1 MSANRFGLAQLHQL
15 RGRVGRGE
23 SESYCILKSASKGET
38 ANERIEALL
47 NYNDGFKLA
56 EEDLRI
62 RGPGDYM
69 GTRQSGW
76 DELKVATI
84 DDVDL
89 LQIARREASDLMA
102 DGTLDSLNANPALA
116 KELKRVTSAHITEFS

>member
-1 MSANRFGLAQLHQL
+1 M
-15 RGRVGRGE
+15 
-23 SESYCILKSASKGET
+23 
-38 ANERIEALL
+38 L
-47 NYNDGFKLA
+47 NHNDGFELA

-89 LQIARREASDLMA
+89 LQIARREASDLLA
-102 DGTLDSLNANPALA
+102 DGTLDTLNANKPLA
-116 KELKRVTSAHITEFS
+116 K

>member
-1 MSANRFGLAQLHQL
+1 
-15 RGRVGRGE
+15 
-23 SESYCILKSASKGET
+23 
-38 ANERIEALL
+38 
-47 NYNDGFKLA
+47 
-56 EEDLRI
+56 
-62 RGPGDYM
+62 M

-102 DGTLDSLNANPALA
+102 DGTLDLLNANQPLA
-116 KELKRVTSAHITEFS
+116 RELERTTANHFTEFS